1 MEIDIIF
8 PLGHIKGTRS
18 SPESDLMTDG
28 AYDSNDYTSVYD
40 TRRRLMEE
48 QTITFGFI

>member
-18 SPESDLMTDG
+18 PPESDLMTDG
-28 AYDSNDYTSVYD
+28 AYGSNDYISVYD
-40 TRRRLMEE
+40 TRRLMEE
-48 QTITFGFI
+48 QIITFGFI